1 MNKFIEYKLL
11 SSITGGL
18 NEVYNTFEEIKERF
32 NYIKNHKEEFKS
44 NSMIFA
50 YMNVYNENG
59 KIVDWKTLGIIDF
72 NKEV

>member
-18 NEVYNTFEEIKERF
+18 NEVYDTFDEVKERF
-32 NYIKNHKEEFKS
+32 MYIMNHKEEFKS

-50 YMNVYNENG
+50 YMNVYNEEG
-59 KIVDWKTLGIIDF
+59 KIVQYKTLGTIDL
-72 NKEV
+72 NK

>member
-18 NEVYNTFEEIKERF
+18 NEVYDTFEEVKERF
-32 NYIKNHKEEFKS
+32 MYIMNHKEEFKK

-50 YMNVYNENG
+50 YMNVYNEEG
-59 KIVDWKTLGIIDF
+59 KIVKWETLGTIDL
-72 NKEV
+72 NK